1 MVSSLGTFIFN
12 FESSVTLTTIV
23 IDSDIVLQNVS
34 FYTDTF
40 YKDFNNTEV
49 NIYQLT
55 CTITISIRCLIFHE
69 FSLSG
74 CLYCMSK
81 QH

>member
-1 MVSSLGTFIFN
+1 MSNLGTFN
-12 FESSVTLTTIV
+12 FTFDSPVTLTTIV
-23 IDSDIVLQNVS
+23 IDSDIVSQNVT

-55 CTITISIRCLIFHE
+55 CSIPISIRCLIFHE

-74 CLYCMSK
+74 CLYCTSK
-81 QH
+81 GH